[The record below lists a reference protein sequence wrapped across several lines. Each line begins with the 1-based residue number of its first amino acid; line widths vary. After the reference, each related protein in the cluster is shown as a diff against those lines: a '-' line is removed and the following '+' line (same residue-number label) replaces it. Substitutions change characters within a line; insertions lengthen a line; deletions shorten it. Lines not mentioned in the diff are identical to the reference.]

1 MKRSQDMPQ
10 ESNLSNSSKISAEL
24 IGKKL
29 GEFEIL
35 KEIGRGGTSTVYE
48 AAQPSLKRLVAL
60 KILWRPL
67 VSDDSSV
74 QRFHH
79 EAEAVANLHHP
90 NIVPIYA
97 MGHEDNLVYFAMEKI
112 DGETL
117 DDLLLERKTF
127 DSNKAI
133 QIIKHVAR
141 AVSYAHQKQ
150 IIHRDIKPSNIM
162 IDSIGRVLVT
172 DFGLAKSKIWS
183 KVTSDN
189 MVVGTPV
196 YMSPEQAQGKETD
209 VRTDIYSMGVVL
221 YEMVTGDV
229 PFYAEEP
236 IAILRKVI
244 EEKPIPPR
252 QINNI
257 IPRNIETIIL
267 KCIEKDPKKRYQT
280 VGVFLRDLELSKMN
294 LPLIGQRSEITI
306 FSDKGRKNILKLFFA
321 LMISIV
327 LSGGIILLHNTHE
340 GYIKQLK
347 FSTLKNKIYSLFNE
361 KNNSNKNVAYS
372 TNEIP
377 NPILEDIADILYLHN
392 GLKVMGVIEF
402 ADKDSVTI
410 KLKIGTVTYPKK
422 EIFDIK
428 YSTLPKREQ
437 LLEFWS
443 NE

>member
-1 MKRSQDMPQ
+1 MKSSQDMPQ
-10 ESNLSNSSKISAEL
+10 ESNPSSLSKISAEL
-24 IGKKL
+24 IGRKL

-60 KILWRPL
+60 KVLWRPL
-67 VSDDSSV
+67 ASDDSLV

-79 EAEAVANLHHP
+79 EAEAAANLHHP

-97 MGHEDNLVYFAMEKI
+97 MGHENDMVYFAMEKI

-117 DDLLLERKTF
+117 DGLLLEKKSF
-127 DSNKAI
+127 NSNKAL

-141 AVSYAHQKQ
+141 AVSYAHQKE

-172 DFGLAKSKIWS
+172 DFGLAKSKMWA

-221 YEMVTGDV
+221 YEMVTGEV

-244 EEKPIPPR
+244 EEEPKHPR
-252 QINNI
+252 RINNS
-257 IPRNIETIIL
+257 IPKNIETIIL
-267 KCIEKDPKKRYQT
+267 KCMEKNPTKRYQT
-280 VGVFLRDLELSKMN
+280 AGVFLRDLELGKMN
-294 LPLIGQRSEITI
+294 LPLIARRSEVSV
-306 FSDKGRKNILKLFFA
+306 FSGNGRKNILKLVFA
-321 LMISIV
+321 LTISIV
-327 LSGGIILLHNTHE
+327 LSGCIILVYNIHK
-340 GYIKQLK
+340 GYLNQLRL
-347 FSTLKNKIYSLFNE
+347 STLKIKIKDIFNRNE
-361 KNNSNKNVAYS
+361 EENQSITYS
-372 TNEIP
+372 TGQIP
-377 NPILEDIADILYLHN
+377 VSILEEIADILYLDN
-392 GLKVMGVIEF
+392 GVKVMGIIES
-402 ADKDSVTI
+402 ADKESVAI
-410 KLKIGTVTYPKK
+410 KLKIGTVTYPKQ
-422 EIFDIK
+422 EISDIK
-428 YSTLPKREQ
+428 YSTPQKRQQ
-437 LLEFWS
+437 LLELWDKK
-443 NE
+443 